1 MNTHSR
7 DRVCVGSRIRLLFH
21 FYPPTSSNCN
31 LLGYT
36 MTLVPLMTSSHDY
49 LPKAWHGPGKQQQ
62 PLSQFFRTSRQTGL
76 LDSDALGS
84 HGEVVTDGDRYAPG
98 QVHTDKLPLP
108 SEHFTIKETGERGC
122 HLVAELLS
130 SMPKAL
136 VLSPA
141 LQRKKEPR
149 ITE

>member
-1 MNTHSR
+1 
-7 DRVCVGSRIRLLFH
+7 
-21 FYPPTSSNCN
+21 
-31 LLGYT
+31 
-36 MTLVPLMTSSHDY
+36 MTLMPLMTSSHDY

-62 PLSQFFRTSRQTGL
+62 PLSQLFRTSRQTGL

-141 LQRKKEPR
+141 LHKTTRKPVTPKLERWRQDPPFKV
-149 ITE
+149 IFGYIGGVKPS